1 VTGVQTCALP
11 IFGLVLL
18 CAHSVAAQDRGSATF
33 VTGFS
38 MANGSP
44 LTSALGS
51 LAGGVNN
58 RINLGGRVTFHLAPG
73 FDAVG
78 EVGRIGNVLPPL
90 TTAALSFSPVEIGAS
105 AFYTEGGART
115 FLGNSRSAVSP
126 YVEATGGIAR
136 VNLRVAG
143 INATTDDLLRLGLG
157 FTSQTSPTAG
167 LGAGV
172 MWQAG
177 RITFD
182 TGYRF
187 KKIFSQSLVDRLL
200 TGSQDLTSHQ
210 VVFGVGVRF

>member
-1 VTGVQTCALP
+1 MKKMTTAVFLS
-11 IFGLVLL
+11 LVLL
-18 CAHSVAAQDRGSATF
+18 FARGASAQDRGSATF

-44 LTSALGS
+44 LTSALTS
-51 LAGGVNN
+51 LSGGVNN
-58 RINLGGRVTFHLAPG
+58 RINLGGRITIHLAPG

-78 EVGRIGNVLPPL
+78 EVGRIANVLPPL
-90 TTAALSFSPVEIGAS
+90 TTGALSFSPVDIAAS
-105 AFYTEGGART
+105 AFYTEGGVRT

-136 VNLRVAG
+136 VNFRVG
-143 INATTDDLLRLGLG
+143 GFSATTNDLLQLGLG
-157 FTSQTSPTAG
+157 FTNRTSPTAG

-182 TGYRF
+182 TGYRY
-187 KKIFSQSLVDRLL
+187 KKIFSPGIVDRLL
-200 TGSQDLTSHQ
+200 AGGQQLTSHQ

>member
-1 VTGVQTCALP
+1 MKKITTTAFLS
-11 IFGLVLL
+11 LVLL
-18 CAHSVAAQDRGSATF
+18 CAHSAAAQDRGSATF

-44 LTSALGS
+44 LTSALTS
-51 LAGGVNN
+51 LSGGVNN

-78 EVGRIGNVLPPL
+78 EVGRIANVLPPL
-90 TTAALSFSPVEIGAS
+90 TTAALSFSPVDIRAS
-105 AFYTEGGART
+105 AFYTEGGVRT
-115 FLGNSRSAVSP
+115 FLGRSAVSP

-136 VNLRVAG
+136 VSLRVGG
-143 INATTDDLLRLGLG
+143 INATTDELLQLGLG
-157 FTSQTSPTAG
+157 FTSRTSPTAG

-182 TGYRF
+182 TGYRY

-200 TGSQDLTSHQ
+200 AGGQELTSHQ

>member
-1 VTGVQTCALP
+1 MRKIKVTTGVFL
-11 IFGLVLL
+11 GLVLL
-18 CAHSVAAQDRGSATF
+18 CAHSAAAQDRGSATF

-44 LTSALGS
+44 LTSALTS
-51 LAGGVNN
+51 LSDGVNS

-73 FDAVG
+73 FDAIG

-90 TTAALSFSPVEIGAS
+90 TNAALSFIPVDIRAS
-105 AFYTEGGART
+105 AFYGEGGVRT
-115 FLGNSRSAVSP
+115 YLGRSAVSP

-136 VNLRVAG
+136 VNLHISG
-143 INATTDDLLRLGLG
+143 INAGIDDLLQLGLG
-157 FTSQTSPTAG
+157 FTDRTSPMAG

-177 RITFD
+177 RVAFD
-182 TGYRF
+182 TGYRY
-187 KKIFSQSLVDRLL
+187 KKIFSQGLVDRLL
-200 TGSQDLTSHQ
+200 TSGQQMTSHQ